1 MVRNLLVPLAGQ
13 EIVRMVG
20 LEHMN
25 PIAKEEVWSGVW
37 ETESGVLSVYVGDVL
52 VKENGRYDEDENV
65 SRLESEIGGV
75 V

>member
-20 LEHMN
+20 LERRN
-25 PIAKEEVWSGVW
+25 PIAKEGVWSGVW